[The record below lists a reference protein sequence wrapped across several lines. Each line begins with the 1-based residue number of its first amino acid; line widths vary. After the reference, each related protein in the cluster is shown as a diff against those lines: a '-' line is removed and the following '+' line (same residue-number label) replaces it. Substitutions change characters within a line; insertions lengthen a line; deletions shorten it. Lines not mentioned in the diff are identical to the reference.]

1 MGMGMGT
8 ELGWGQEQWGQVLD
22 HVQLSIVESTKNE
35 SRSVLVFFFLFITM
49 RLGQVAHIHFTTVK
63 CFSLNSII
71 VFFFS
76 VVICDF

>member
-35 SRSVLVFFFLFITM
+35 SRSVLVFFFFIHYNETWA
-49 RLGQVAHIHFTTVK
+49 GCTYTFYY
-63 CFSLNSII
+63 C
-71 VFFFS
+71 
-76 VVICDF
+76 